1 MGDVLRV
8 AWAIAAKDVR
18 IEMRTRTALLS
29 SLVFAILVLAVLYV
43 ARDPTAVSALEIA
56 PAALWVTFSF
66 AGIINLNRAFAI
78 ERENDAMSGILIA
91 FPSTTG
97 IFLGKLAANLAFVGT
112 IQLIAFPLFVLFY
125 DVPVFANLPLL
136 VGVIALATLGMVA
149 VGTLLS
155 AIVVQTR
162 FAELMLPVL
171 LLPFMVPPV
180 VGAVQ
185 LTSRILANRPL
196 SEMIGWLKLL
206 AAFDLVFVVIPI
218 LIFGAT
224 LEND

>member
-1 MGDVLRV
+1 MHDVLRV
-8 AWAIAAKDVR
+8 AWAIAAKDVQ

-29 SLVFAILVLAVLYV
+29 SLVFAILVLAILYV

-66 AGIINLNRAFAI
+66 AGLLNLNRAFAI
-78 ERENDAMSGILIA
+78 ERENDAMAGILMT
-91 FPSTTG
+91 FPSVTG
-97 IFLGKLAANLAFVGT
+97 IFLGKLAANLIFVGT
-112 IQLIAFPLFVLFY
+112 IQLVAFPLFVLFY
-125 DVPVFANLPLL
+125 GVPVFANLPLL
-136 VGVIALATLGMVA
+136 AGVTVLATIGMVS

-155 AIVVQTR
+155 SIVVQTR

-196 SEMIGWLKLL
+196 SEMMGWFKLL

-218 LIFGAT
+218 LIFSAT
-224 LEND
+224 LDQ

>member
-1 MGDVLRV
+1 MRDVIRV

-43 ARDPTAVSALEIA
+43 ARDPTVVSALEIA

-78 ERENDAMSGILIA
+78 ERENDAMSGILMT
-91 FPSTTG
+91 FPNPTG
-97 IFLGKLAANLAFVGT
+97 VFLGKLAANLAFVVA
-112 IQLIAFPLFVLFY
+112 IQLVAFPLFVLFY
-125 DVPVFANLPLL
+125 DVPVVANLPMLA
-136 VGVIALATLGMVA
+136 GVTALATIGMVS

-155 AIVVQTR
+155 SIVVQTR

-171 LLPFMVPPV
+171 LLPFMIPPV

-185 LTSRILANRPL
+185 MTSRILANRPL
-196 SEMIGWLKLL
+196 SELMGWLKLL
-206 AAFDLVFVVIPI
+206 MAFDLVFVVIPI

-224 LEND
+224 LEQ